1 MLKAACYLVTVALA
15 LGCAAHAALQTRSVS
30 PENQLQPADDRLPD
44 IFTVVA
50 FDESGVLGFHGT
62 VVIEEVNESFRC
74 AANLVLFDQR
84 GQIRLDNHAGSVRT
98 GEFGCVSQ
106 DNAWVRVGLP
116 FYPGISD
123 GDLIF
128 TIHSD
133 KSSGEWRFETGHGI
147 SMHGKMVV
155 VRQQLEDDLS
165 KLGVQ
170 QHIERWTSTE

>member
-1 MLKAACYLVTVALA
+1 MRKAAFYLVPAALA
-15 LGCAAHAALQTRSVS
+15 LGCAAHAALQTRGALPEIRSQTPDARS
-30 PENQLQPADDRLPD
+30 PHV
-44 IFTVVA
+44 FTVVA
-50 FDESGVLGFHGT
+50 FEESGALGFHGT
-62 VVIEEVNESFRC
+62 VVIEEVNERFRC

-106 DNAWVRVGLP
+106 DNAWVRVGLE

-123 GDLIF
+123 GALIF
-128 TIHSD
+128 TIDSD
-133 KSSGEWRFETGHGI
+133 KSSGEWQFETGHGI
-147 SMHGKMVV
+147 STQGKMVV

-170 QHIERWTSTE
+170 QHIERWTTKE